1 MATREEIR
9 EDVGNKLFNAFG
21 NIKRSRELAGEIV
34 QYLHSHR
41 SEITNQPDIELKKE
55 LEKVNW
61 PITYGNV
68 KVQLRNGKPTLV
80 TIERTVKL
88 D

>member
-1 MATREEIR
+1 MTEQQ
-9 EDVGNKLFNAFG
+9 DL
-21 NIKRSRELAGEIV
+21 
-34 QYLHSHR
+34 
-41 SEITNQPDIELKKE
+41 ELKKE

-61 PITYGNV
+61 PIDYGSV
-68 KVQLRNGKPTLV
+68 KIQLRNSKLTLI